1 MEELVA
7 QGQRVRLVNRRGQ
20 ANVPTGVEV
29 AAGGATPLPEAIR
42 ATIDWFRQNP
52 K

>member
-20 ANVPTGVEV
+20 AKVPTGVEV
-29 AAGGATPLPEAIR
+29 AAGDATPLPE
-42 ATIDWFRQNP
+42 TIHTTVDWFRQNP